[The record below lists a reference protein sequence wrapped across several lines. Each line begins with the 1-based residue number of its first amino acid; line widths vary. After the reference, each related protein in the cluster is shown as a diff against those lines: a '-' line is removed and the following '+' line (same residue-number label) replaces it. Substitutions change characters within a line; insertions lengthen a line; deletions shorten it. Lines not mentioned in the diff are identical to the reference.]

1 MKGFELVAGT
11 VAHCCAIFLCYLGC
25 EITTGTVARSEMPE
39 AMSSSVELL
48 DWSWIH
54 GGVWTCIYKQPLSP
68 CHNFLV
74 CVLCLY
80 FVFVFFVFVFFVFVI
95 WRIKGRR
102 VCGLAFIS
110 SHCPVTV
117 PYFLCLHFCICVFT
131 RTNTNTNT
139 NLDTNV

>member
-1 MKGFELVAGT
+1 MKGFELVAAT
-11 VAHCCAIFLCYLGC
+11 VAQWH
-25 EITTGTVARSEMPE
+25 TGTVARSEMPE

-54 GGVWTCIYKQPLSP
+54 GGEKRVWTCIYKQPLSP
-68 CHNFLV
+68 SHNFLV

-117 PYFLCLHFCICVFT
+117 SYFLCLHFVFVFLLVQIQIQT
-131 RTNTNTNT
+131 QI
-139 NLDTNV
+139 

>member
-1 MKGFELVAGT
+1 MKGCELVAGM
-11 VAHCCAIFLCYLGC
+11 
-25 EITTGTVARSEMPE
+25 VARSEMPE

-68 CHNFLV
+68 SHNFLV

-80 FVFVFFVFVFFVFVI
+80 FVFVFFIFVFFVFVI

-110 SHCPVTV
+110 SHCPVAV
-117 PYFLCLHFCICVFT
+117 PYFLCLHFVFVFLLVQIQIQT
-131 RTNTNTNT
+131 QI
-139 NLDTNV
+139 